1 MKLAASD
8 FDGTLYKEQGI
19 CAENVLAIKKWRE
32 AGHKFG
38 VITGRDYG
46 MLLPQLRHFGI
57 EDDFSICNNGA
68 IIFDGSGKL
77 LYQAEIP
84 ADLLGEIASQE
95 CVAKSLHIA
104 FSEADRTCLYRE
116 RERSWILR
124 EAIQW
129 GFQVERIDL
138 EQIFKLRA
146 VQQISL
152 GFDELED
159 AAICTQ
165 LLNRDFGRQIRA
177 YQNRG
182 SVDITPAFINK
193 SQGIQTLLEKMS
205 WGKGTE
211 VYAIGDETN
220 DLPMIRAFDGYA
232 IASAREEIRQE
243 AKKTF
248 LNVGSMLREFI

>member
-19 CAENVLAIKKWRE
+19 CAENVLAIKSWRA

-46 MLLPQLRHFGI
+46 MLLPQLRHFGV

-84 ADLLGEIASQE
+84 ADLLGRIASKA
-95 CVAKSLHIA
+95 CVEKSLHIA
-104 FSEADRTCLYRE
+104 FSQADRTCLYRE

-124 EAIQW
+124 EAVQW
-129 GFQVERIDL
+129 GFQVERIEL
-138 EQIFKLRA
+138 EEIAKLRA

-152 GFDELED
+152 GFDDLKD
-159 AAICTQ
+159 AALCTQ
-165 LLNRDFGRQIRA
+165 ILNRDFGGKIRA

-182 SVDITPAFINK
+182 SVDVTPAFINK
-193 SQGIQTLLEKMS
+193 SQGIETLLEKMS
-205 WGKGTE
+205 WGTGTE
-211 VYAIGDETN
+211 IYAIGDETN
-220 DLPMIRAFDGYA
+220 DLPMIRAFSGYA

-248 LNVGSMLREFI
+248 LSVGSMLQEFI